1 MKIRPKLS
9 IMMLLLLTS
18 AFSKAGSDTV
28 ADLPADLRDALV
40 RDAACTRTSPGP
52 ETEPAEFL
60 KSPVKIQEIRSAS
73 RGQIGSIVTFAD
85 SCHCR
90 DVNCGT
96 YVYLFTGK
104 AYKLAIA
111 GSFAS
116 LHPMRVSKGGFPSL
130 TGKLQV
136 NDTRAETT
144 VYDWNG
150 KDYQPTLC
158 ATVRQAEN
166 QKRPSIIRHACTAAP
181 DSR

>member
-1 MKIRPKLS
+1 MKIRRKLS
-9 IMMLLLLTS
+9 IMMLLLTS
-18 AFSKAGSDTV
+18 ALSKAGSDTV

-40 RDAACTRTSPGP
+40 RDAACTRTSPEL
-52 ETEPAEFL
+52 ETELEEFL
-60 KSPVKIQEIRSAS
+60 KSQVKIQEIRSAT
-73 RGQIGSIVTFAD
+73 RGQVGSIVTFAD

-96 YVYLFTGK
+96 YVYLLTGK
-104 AYKLAIA
+104 GYKLAIA

-116 LHPMRVSKGGFPSL
+116 LHPMRVSKRGFPSL

-136 NDTRAETT
+136 SDTQAETT

-150 KDYQPTLC
+150 KGYEPTLC

-166 QKRPSIIRHACTAAP
+166 QKRPSIIRHQCTAAP
-181 DSR
+181 GSR